1 MKINILIIL
10 SFIILNS
17 CSPRITPTII
27 SKQNPISDDTYILVL
42 NKDDDFKN
50 DGIQIGTIK
59 STDKGFSTHC
69 SFDEIIEQYKKICR
83 ENGANIIKI
92 NEHKVP
98 DLKSSCDRIEATIYK
113 VPNYKIHENTI
124 EWSKERKLTW
134 FDFKRKPASD
144 NYPFGAETSCIF
156 TLKSN
161 TVSLINKPKIKITN
175 SFHCDESWVKTKNL
189 ENQSLLEHEQLHF
202 DLSEIY
208 ARKLRKIISE
218 NKFNSFNLV
227 KESNKL
233 FYEYFDLNKE
243 RQILYD
249 KETNHGRD
257 TLEQKK
263 WKKMIETELKQLDEF
278 AAN

>member
-1 MKINILIIL
+1 MKRILVIII
-10 SFIILNS
+10 SSIFLNS
-17 CSPRITPTII
+17 CSPKITSTII
-27 SKQNPISDDTYILVL
+27 SKQDPISDNAYILVL
-42 NKDDDFKN
+42 NKDDDFEN
-50 DGIQIGTIK
+50 DGIKIGTIK

-98 DLKSSCDRIEATIYK
+98 DLKSSCDRIEATLYK

-134 FDFKRKPASD
+134 LDFKRKPSSD
-144 NYPFGAETSCIF
+144 ITPFGAETNCILA
-156 TLKSN
+156 LKSN
-161 TVSLINKPKIKITN
+161 TVSLISKPKIKVTN
-175 SFHCDESWVKTKNL
+175 SFYCYESWVKTKNL
-189 ENQSLLEHEQLHF
+189 KNNVLLEHEQMHF

-218 NKFNSFNLV
+218 SKFNTFNLV
-227 KESNKL
+227 KETNRL

-249 KETNHGRD
+249 KETKHGTD
-257 TLEQKK
+257 SLEQNK
-263 WKKMIETELKQLDEF
+263 WKKMIETELQQLNEF